1 MIWAHFEGKRWQ
13 NLTEGVEYETTWRP
27 NHLLQKISHRMN
39 AAHKREPNTGV
50 LGKPREMQKLGS

>member
-1 MIWAHFEGKRWQ
+1 
-13 NLTEGVEYETTWRP
+13 
-27 NHLLQKISHRMN
+27 MN